1 MIIRLGLSSL
11 LLLSLCSPISAQ
23 AVQQSDVN
31 ALLNLYDNI
40 ASPDQRQKIVDAVS
54 NTEQGMVITNVY
66 LQAFRHEAPLYCAPT
81 NLALTGEQLI
91 DILRRE
97 VETNQRLYKGK
108 SWSLVL
114 IFALQKIFPCH

>member
-1 MIIRLGLSSL
+1 MIIRQLGLSIL
-11 LLLSLCSPISAQ
+11 CLLSLCSPILAQ
-23 AVQQSDVN
+23 AVQSDVN
-31 ALLNLYDNI
+31 TLLNLYDNI
-40 ASPDQRQKIVDAVS
+40 ASPGQRQKIVDAVS
-54 NTEQGMVITNVY
+54 NTEQGMVIANSY
-66 LQAFRHEAPLYCAPT
+66 LQAFRNEVPLYCSPP

-97 VETNQRLYKGK
+97 VEQNQRLYKGK